1 MHCWHMDVPRSLWK
15 SSSTPLLL
23 HVAWRQVTWNLAWAS
38 IYIGLL
44 YLGVG
49 NQLQNR
55 PHIDLSGH
63 TMSRVSR
70 WSGNKG
76 CLEHKSFP
84 LFCMFFPFLCFVCFS
99 CGHSHAP
106 LLGMVFLN
114 TQHSSSFWMSIAG
127 HWRALKGIVSCPS
140 LHYKKL
146 LASLP
151 PNMEENISQSHK
163 LWASCLV
170 PESLPKQSSSLV
182 DLPHTATQFP
192 QAWNGSHP
200 VT

>member
-84 LFCMFFPFLCFVCFS
+84 LFCMFSLSFVLCVFHVVTHMPLFLEWCFWIPNIPHPS
-99 CGHSHAP
+99 EWALQG
-106 LLGMVFLN
+106 
-114 TQHSSSFWMSIAG
+114 IEG
-127 HWRALKGIVSCPS
+127 HWKALYPA
-140 LHYKKL
+140 L
-146 LASLP
+146 LST
-151 PNMEENISQSHK
+151 IKS
-163 LWASCLV
+163 
-170 PESLPKQSSSLV
+170 
-182 DLPHTATQFP
+182 F
-192 QAWNGSHP
+192 
-200 VT
+200 